1 VLIANCMTR
10 NPVTVTPEDNLAQA
24 KALMDSGKFRRLPVM
39 EKGKLVAMLTERDL
53 RTHWGYLAAT
63 KVDAAMSSNV
73 ITITTRTTAEDAARL
88 LIQHKI
94 GGLPVLD
101 NGELVGIVSTTDI
114 LKAFLN
120 VVLASQQIN
129 RNA

>member
-1 VLIANCMTR
+1 MLIANCMTR

-73 ITITTRTTAEDAARL
+73 ITITRMVKI
-88 LIQHKI
+88 LIASLSAVPQ
-94 GGLPVLD
+94 
-101 NGELVGIVSTTDI
+101 ELRP
-114 LKAFLN
+114 A
-120 VVLASQQIN
+120 
-129 RNA
+129 